1 MLPSVNRNESQK
13 KTTAGSLKN
22 SSLGLLNHIEAYW
35 FIEHTIAEY
44 CKAHGAGGTMNFRGG
59 FKCSPG
65 ILKQMCLPN
74 TIQQTVCSGFRQ
86 VLWLCLT
93 SEDYWSCLGCT
104 FTFPKATESSLKKP
118 LYSCQWKLTGK
129 TKIIYIFL
137 KKADFLSFIVLRMQL
152 LEYMM
157 CIKSQNYFIT

>member
-44 CKAHGAGGTMNFRGG
+44 CKAHGAWGTMNFRGG

-104 FTFPKATESSLKKP
+104 FTFPKATESSLNKP

-137 KKADFLSFIVLRMQL
+137 KKADFFSFIVLRMQL